1 MNSPDTVYDAIVDI
15 GWSREYREPALSLDD
30 IVLALSIDTGIEQ
43 EVVRAEL
50 AARFEQREAQVKRM
64 QLLLSGLGC

>member
-1 MNSPDTVYDAIVDI
+1 MNSPVTVYDAIVDI

-30 IVLALSIDTGIEQ
+30 IVIALSIDTGIEQ

-50 AARFEQREAQVKRM
+50 AARFEQREAQLKRM
-64 QLLLSGLGC
+64 QLLLSGLRC